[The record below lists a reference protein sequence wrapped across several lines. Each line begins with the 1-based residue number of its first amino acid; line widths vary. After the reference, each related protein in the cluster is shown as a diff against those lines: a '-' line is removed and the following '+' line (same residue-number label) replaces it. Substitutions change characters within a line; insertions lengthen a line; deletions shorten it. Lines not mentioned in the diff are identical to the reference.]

1 MKKLLLLTSLVFFSF
16 AVSAQK
22 YGLTSPDGKL
32 TAGIEID
39 NGIYAALIKG
49 RNAVFKLGNISL
61 KTYFVEGQ
69 NDEYRVQK
77 VNRTSVN
84 ETVKPEIREKA
95 AILVNSYNELEIKFR
110 NKQAITFRLFN
121 EGLAY
126 RFSTSSKDNL
136 TITEENLDLYLETS
150 DSVRFQSSASF

>member
-39 NGIYAALIKG
+39 NGSCVALIKG

-61 KTYFVEGQ
+61 KTYYGEGQ
-69 NDEYRVQK
+69 NNEFKVQK
-77 VNRTSVN
+77 VNRTSAN
-84 ETVKPEIREKA
+84 EIVKPEIREKA
-95 AILVNSYNELEIKFR
+95 ATLPNSYNELEIKFR
-110 NKQAITFRLFN
+110 DKQTVTFRLFN

-126 RFSTSSKDNL
+126 RFSTSSKNSL
-136 TITEENLDLYLETS
+136 TIIEEGLKLYLETG
-150 DSVRFQSSASF
+150 DSVRFQSSE

>member
-1 MKKLLLLTSLVFFSF
+1 MKKLLLLTSLVLFSF

-69 NDEYRVQK
+69 NNEFKVQK

-84 ETVKPEIREKA
+84 EIVKPEIREKA
-95 AILVNSYNELEIKFR
+95 ATLVNSYNELEIKFR
-110 NKQAITFRLFN
+110 DKQTSYFQVVQRRISLSVFN
-121 EGLAY
+121 IIERQSDDY
-126 RFSTSSKDNL
+126 RRKS
-136 TITEENLDLYLETS
+136 
-150 DSVRFQSSASF
+150 